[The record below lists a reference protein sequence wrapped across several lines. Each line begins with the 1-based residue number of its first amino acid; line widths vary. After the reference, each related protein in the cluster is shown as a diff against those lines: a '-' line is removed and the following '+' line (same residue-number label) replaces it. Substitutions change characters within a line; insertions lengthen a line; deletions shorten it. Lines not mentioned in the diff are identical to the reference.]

1 MKISPTFMYHLHE
14 QTMALK
20 LCVSKKIHYEIWN
33 NAYDEIPGIS
43 PFFIVLKPKLEERTM
58 RKTTFD
64 TFQIIK
70 PIDDIKLAQH
80 ANEIR
85 MCLSMFQVRLRL
97 AGILLLAFYTFNLEK
112 CIFGPPK
119 FNFLYWACLD
129 WHQLL
134 RPMIYA

>member
-1 MKISPTFMYHLHE
+1 MYHLHE

-33 NAYDEIPGIS
+33 NAYDD
-43 PFFIVLKPKLEERTM
+43 VLKAKLEERTI
-58 RKTTFD
+58 RKTTCD

-70 PIDDIKLAQH
+70 PIDDIKLALH

-85 MCLSMFQVRLRL
+85 MCLSMFQLRLRL

-119 FNFLYWACLD
+119 FNSLYWACLD

-134 RPMIYA
+134 RPMNYA